1 MTQSARTMPARPGD
15 IAVAGE
21 RRSTR
26 LARQRSSTVARRR
39 WLILFAVVVLVAV
52 AILANIGPL
61 THYRVARAR
70 LDNSTAKV
78 DTLTA
83 QEADLQGQLAK
94 LTESGYLETLARQQ
108 LTYVR
113 PGEELYIVTNDAGAT
128 EPDGG
133 TPVGGAAGAATSN
146 GGTATTAGSGLGAA
160 AVSDLG
166 APGIVGGD
174 NTNGATTSSGATG
187 TSVSP
192 TGADSSPDGAATGSE
207 SSPGFLER
215 AVSAIHGL
223 F

>member
-1 MTQSARTMPARPGD
+1 MTQSVRTMPARPGD
-15 IAVAGE
+15 VAVAGE

-39 WLILFAVVVLVAV
+39 WLILFAVVVLVVV

-61 THYRVARAR
+61 THYQAASAR
-70 LDNSTAKV
+70 LDGATAKV

-83 QEADLQGQLAK
+83 QKADLQGQLAK

-133 TPVGGAAGAATSN
+133 APVGGAAGAAASN
-146 GGTATTAGSGLGAA
+146 GGTGTTAGSGIGAA

-166 APGIVGGD
+166 VLAIAGGD
-174 NTNGATTSSGATG
+174 DINGATTSSAAAG

-192 TGADSSPDGAATGSE
+192 AGANSSPEGTAAGTE
-207 SSPGFLER
+207 PAPGFFER
-215 AVSAIHGL
+215 ALSAIRGL